1 MLMKLTKGIPS
12 LAKSCRGPIPESNNS
27 FGDPTT
33 PALSTLRI
41 TKKSMILVICKMM
54 INRVM
59 CLWCEGQ
66 PYDHLFS
73 SPNPL

>member
-1 MLMKLTKGIPS
+1 MNNIFLNVLRVRIMMTRLTKGIPS

-33 PALSTLRI
+33 PELSKVRI
-41 TKKSMILVICKMM
+41 TKISMILVICKMM

-59 CLWCEGQ
+59 CL
-66 PYDHLFS
+66 
-73 SPNPL
+73 

>member
-1 MLMKLTKGIPS
+1 MNNIFLNVLRVRIMLMKLTKGIPS

-33 PALSTLRI
+33 PELSKVRI
-41 TKKSMILVICKMM
+41 TKISMILVICKMM

-59 CLWCEGQ
+59 CL
-66 PYDHLFS
+66 
-73 SPNPL
+73 

>member
-1 MLMKLTKGIPS
+1 MNINVLRVRIITMKLTKGMPS

-33 PALSTLRI
+33 PELSKVRI
-41 TKKSMILVICKMM
+41 TKISMILVICKMM

-59 CLWCEGQ
+59 CL
-66 PYDHLFS
+66 
-73 SPNPL
+73 

>member
-1 MLMKLTKGIPS
+1 MNNIFLNVLRVRIMMMKLTKGIPS

-33 PALSTLRI
+33 PELSKVRI
-41 TKKSMILVICKMM
+41 TKISMILVICKMM

-59 CLWCEGQ
+59 CL
-66 PYDHLFS
+66 
-73 SPNPL
+73 

>member
-1 MLMKLTKGIPS
+1 MMKLTKGIPS
-12 LAKSCRGPIPESNNS
+12 VAKSCRGPIPESNNS

-33 PALSTLRI
+33 PALSKVKI
-41 TKKSMILVICKMM
+41 TQKSMILASCKMM
-54 INRVM
+54 INRMM
-59 CLWCEGQ
+59 CLCCQCQ

>member
-1 MLMKLTKGIPS
+1 MNDIFLDVLRVRIMLMKLTKGIPS

-33 PALSTLRI
+33 PELSKVRI
-41 TKKSMILVICKMM
+41 TKISMILVICKMM

-59 CLWCEGQ
+59 CL
-66 PYDHLFS
+66 
-73 SPNPL
+73 